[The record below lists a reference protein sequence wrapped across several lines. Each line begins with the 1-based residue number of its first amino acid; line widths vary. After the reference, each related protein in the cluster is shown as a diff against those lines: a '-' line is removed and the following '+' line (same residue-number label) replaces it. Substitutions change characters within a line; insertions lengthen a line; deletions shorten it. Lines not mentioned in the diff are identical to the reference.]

1 MGQNVKKELLDGK
14 VKIIVSF
21 PRLEMS
27 YSLSFWKVHPPV
39 QCSGAPLIEE
49 TRIQF
54 ENLVV
59 YIENIFFN

>member
-27 YSLSFWKVHPPV
+27 CSLSFWKVHP
-39 QCSGAPLIEE
+39 CTGAPLIEE
-49 TRIQF
+49 KRIQF

-59 YIENIFFN
+59 YIENIFYN